1 MPDPLRSVERLM
13 KEIVPRGI
21 HTCLSSA
28 PSKIDLIPY
37 AFVHVGRWQLSLILR
52 NKISREVLERVE
64 SPGTHRGHNKVF
76 LAVPRTPSSALAFL

>member
-1 MPDPLRSVERLM
+1 M

-52 NKISREVLERVE
+52 NKISRECSKVRGHIGDTIRCFLLFLERHPVRSRSCSLLE
-64 SPGTHRGHNKVF
+64 LRLVIPLSR
-76 LAVPRTPSSALAFL
+76 R